1 MKFLRHGPI
10 GDEKPGYLDQEGN
23 IHDLSRLIVDFTPET
38 VNCEQLAALA
48 VRDLSDLPIVN
59 PGTRIGPCVGAARN
73 FYAVGLNYARHARET
88 NNPEPKEPVLFSKS
102 TSCICGPND
111 PIILPRGSVKTDWEV
126 ELGII
131 IGRPCSYVSKDDAL
145 DYVAGFCTI
154 NDVSERAYQIER
166 GGQWIKGKSAPNF
179 GPIGPWLVTPDEAG
193 DPQNLTL
200 KLSVNGE
207 TVQNSS
213 TSDMIF
219 PVAEII
225 SYMSGFMRLMPGDII
240 ATGTPE
246 GVGLGLTPP
255 RFLSTGDIVELSVE
269 GLGTQRQIVVS
280 ESDPVA

>member
-1 MKFLRHGPI
+1 MKFLRHGPV
-10 GDEKPGYLDQEGN
+10 GNEKPGCLDSDGN
-23 IHDLSRLIVDFTPET
+23 IRDLSTLIADFTPET
-38 VNCEQLAALA
+38 VTCDELSALA
-48 VRDLSDLPIVN
+48 DRDLSALSIIDPA
-59 PGTRIGPCVGAARN
+59 TRIGPCVGAARN

-102 TSCICGPND
+102 TSSICGPND

-131 IGRPCSYVSKDDAL
+131 IGRPCSYVGKDEAL
-145 DYVAGFCTI
+145 GYVAGFCTI

-179 GPIGPWLVTPDEAG
+179 GPIGPWIVTPDEAG
-193 DPQNLTL
+193 DPQNLSL
-200 KLSVNGE
+200 NLSVNGE

-213 TSDMIF
+213 TADMIF
-219 PVAEII
+219 SVAEII

-255 RFLSTGDIVELSVE
+255 RFLSAGDIVELSVE
-269 GLGTQRQIVVS
+269 GLGSQRQTVVAN
-280 ESDPVA
+280 E

>member
-10 GDEKPGYLDQEGN
+10 GGEKPGFLDSEGN
-23 IHDLSRLIVDFTPET
+23 IRDLSALIADFTPET
-38 VNCEQLAALA
+38 VTCEVLSALA
-48 VRDLSDLPIVN
+48 NRDLSDVPVVA
-59 PGTRIGPCVGAARN
+59 PDTRIGPCVGAARN

-102 TSCICGPND
+102 TSSICGPND
-111 PIILPRGSVKTDWEV
+111 PIILPRDSIKTDWEV

-131 IGRPCSYVSKDDAL
+131 IGRPCSYVGKDKAL

-193 DPQNLTL
+193 DPQNLAL
-200 KLSVNGE
+200 SLSVNGE

-213 TSDMIF
+213 TADMIF
-219 PVAEII
+219 SVAEII
-225 SYMSGFMRLMPGDII
+225 SYMSEFMRLMPGDII

-255 RFLSTGDIVELSVE
+255 RFLSAGDIVELSVE
-269 GLGTQRQIVVS
+269 GLGTQRQTVVS
-280 ESDPVA
+280 

>member
-1 MKFLRHGPI
+1 MKFLRHGPV
-10 GDEKPGYLDQEGN
+10 GREKPGCVDPEGN
-23 IHDLSRLIVDFTPET
+23 IRDLSTVIADFTPET
-38 VNCEQLAALA
+38 VTCEELAALA
-48 VRDLSDLPIVN
+48 GRDLSDLPIVD

-131 IGRPCSYVSKDDAL
+131 IGRPCSYVGKDEAL

-179 GPIGPWLVTPDEAG
+179 GPIGPWLVTPDETG

-200 KLSVNGE
+200 TLSVNGE

-213 TSDMIF
+213 TADMIF
-219 PVAEII
+219 SVAEII

-255 RFLSTGDIVELSVE
+255 RFLSAGDIVELSVE
-269 GLGTQRQIVVS
+269 GLGTQCQTVVAN
-280 ESDPVA
+280 EQ

>member
-10 GDEKPGYLDQEGN
+10 GNEKPGCIDSDGN
-23 IHDLSRLIVDFTPET
+23 IRDLSAVIADFTPET
-38 VNCEQLAALA
+38 VTCDALAALA
-48 VRDLSDLPIVN
+48 ECDVSGLPIVD
-59 PGTRIGPCVGAARN
+59 PATRIGPCVGAARN

-102 TSCICGPND
+102 TSSICGPND

-131 IGRPCSYVSKDDAL
+131 IGRPCSYLGKDEAL

-179 GPIGPWLVTPDEAG
+179 GPLGPWLVTPDETG
-193 DPQNLTL
+193 DPQNLGL
-200 KLSVNGE
+200 SLSVNGE
-207 TVQNSS
+207 TVQDSS
-213 TSDMIF
+213 TADMIF
-219 PVAEII
+219 SVAEII

-255 RFLSTGDIVELSVE
+255 RFLSAGDIVELSVE
-269 GLGTQRQIVVS
+269 GLGTQRQTVVAN
-280 ESDPVA
+280 DQ

>member
-1 MKFLRHGPI
+1 MKFLRHGPV
-10 GDEKPGYLDQEGN
+10 GREKPGCVDPEGN
-23 IHDLSRLIVDFTPET
+23 IRDLSTVIADFTPET
-38 VNCEQLAALA
+38 VTCEELAALA
-48 VRDLSDLPIVN
+48 GRDLSDLPIVD

-131 IGRPCSYVSKDDAL
+131 IGRPCSYVGKDEAL

-179 GPIGPWLVTPDEAG
+179 GPIGPWLVTPDETG

-200 KLSVNGE
+200 TLSVNGE

-213 TSDMIF
+213 TADMIF
-219 PVAEII
+219 SVAEII

-255 RFLSTGDIVELSVE
+255 RFLSAGDIVELSVE
-269 GLGTQRQIVVS
+269 RLGTQCQTVVAN
-280 ESDPVA
+280 EQ

>member
-1 MKFLRHGPI
+1 MKFLRYGPI
-10 GDEKPGYLDQEGN
+10 GAEKPGCLDQEGN
-23 IHDLSRLIVDFTPET
+23 IRDLSRVIADLTPET
-38 VNCEQLAALA
+38 VTCEQLASLA
-48 VRDLSDLPIVN
+48 DIDLADLPIVD
-59 PGTRIGPCVGAARN
+59 PATRIGPCVGAARN

-88 NNPEPKEPVLFSKS
+88 NNPEPTEPVLFSKS
-102 TSCICGPND
+102 TSSICGPND

-145 DYVAGFCTI
+145 DYVAGFCMI
-154 NDVSERAYQIER
+154 NDVSERTYQIER

-179 GPIGPWLVTPDEAG
+179 GPIGPWLVTPDEVG

-207 TVQNSS
+207 TMQNSS

-225 SYMSGFMRLMPGDII
+225 SYMSGFMRLMPGDVI

-246 GVGLGLTPP
+246 GVGMGLTPQ
-255 RFLSTGDIVELSVE
+255 RFLQAGDVVELSVE
-269 GLGTQRQIVVS
+269 GLGSQRQTVIN
-280 ESDPVA
+280 

>member
-1 MKFLRHGPI
+1 MKFLRYGPI
-10 GDEKPGYLDQEGN
+10 GAEKPGCLDQDGN
-23 IHDLSRLIVDFTPET
+23 IRDLGHLIADFTPET
-38 VNCEQLAALA
+38 ITCDQLAALA
-48 VRDLSDLPIVN
+48 DRDLADLPIID
-59 PGTRIGPCVGAARN
+59 PATRIGACVGAARN

-102 TSCICGPND
+102 TSSICGPND

-131 IGRPCSYVSKDDAL
+131 IGRPCSYVTKDEAL

-179 GPIGPWLVTPDEAG
+179 GPMGPWLVTTDEVG

-200 KLSVNGE
+200 TLSVNGE

-213 TSDMIF
+213 TADMIF

-225 SYMSGFMRLMPGDII
+225 SYMSGFMRLMPGDVI

-246 GVGLGLTPP
+246 GVGMGLTPQ
-255 RFLSTGDIVELSVE
+255 RFLKAGDIVELSVE
-269 GLGTQRQIVVS
+269 GLGSQRQTVIS
-280 ESDPVA
+280 

>member
-10 GDEKPGYLDQEGN
+10 GNEKPGCIDSDGN
-23 IHDLSRLIVDFTPET
+23 IRDLSAVIADFTPET
-38 VNCEQLAALA
+38 VTCDALAALA
-48 VRDLSDLPIVN
+48 ERDLSDLPIID
-59 PGTRIGPCVGAARN
+59 PATRIGPCVGATRN

-102 TSCICGPND
+102 TSSICGPND

-131 IGRPCSYVSKDDAL
+131 IGRPCSYVGKDEAL

-179 GPIGPWLVTPDEAG
+179 GPLGPWLVTPDETG
-193 DPQNLTL
+193 DPQNLGL
-200 KLSVNGE
+200 SLSVNGE

-213 TSDMIF
+213 TADMIF
-219 PVAEII
+219 SVAEII
-225 SYMSGFMRLMPGDII
+225 SYMSVFMRLMPGDII

-255 RFLSTGDIVELSVE
+255 RFLSAGDIVELSVE
-269 GLGTQRQIVVS
+269 GLGTQRQSVVAN
-280 ESDPVA
+280 DQ

>member
-1 MKFLRHGPI
+1 MKFLRYGPI
-10 GDEKPGYLDQEGN
+10 GAEKPGCLDQDGN
-23 IHDLSRLIVDFTPET
+23 IRDLGHLIADFTPET
-38 VNCEQLAALA
+38 ITCDQLAALA
-48 VRDLSDLPIVN
+48 DRDLADLPIID
-59 PGTRIGPCVGAARN
+59 PGTRIGACVGAARN

-102 TSCICGPND
+102 TSSICGPND

-131 IGRPCSYVSKDDAL
+131 IGRPCSYVTKDEAL

-179 GPIGPWLVTPDEAG
+179 GPMGPWLVTTDEVG

-200 KLSVNGE
+200 TLSVNGE

-213 TSDMIF
+213 TADMIF

-225 SYMSGFMRLMPGDII
+225 SYMSGFMRLMPGDVI

-246 GVGLGLTPP
+246 GVGMGLSPQ
-255 RFLSTGDIVELSVE
+255 RFLKAGDIVELSVE
-269 GLGTQRQIVVS
+269 GLGSQRQTVIS
-280 ESDPVA
+280 

>member
-10 GDEKPGYLDQEGN
+10 GNEKPGCIDSDGN
-23 IHDLSRLIVDFTPET
+23 IRDLSAVIADFTPET
-38 VNCEQLAALA
+38 VTCDALAALA
-48 VRDLSDLPIVN
+48 ERDLSDLPIID
-59 PGTRIGPCVGAARN
+59 PATRIGPCVGATRN

-102 TSCICGPND
+102 TSSICGPND

-131 IGRPCSYVSKDDAL
+131 IGRPCSYLGKDEAL

-179 GPIGPWLVTPDEAG
+179 GPLGPWLVTPDETG
-193 DPQNLTL
+193 DPQNLGL
-200 KLSVNGE
+200 SLSVNGE

-213 TSDMIF
+213 TADMIF
-219 PVAEII
+219 SVAEII

-255 RFLSTGDIVELSVE
+255 RFLSAGDIVELSVE
-269 GLGTQRQIVVS
+269 GLGTQRQSVVAN
-280 ESDPVA
+280 DQ

>member
-1 MKFLRHGPI
+1 MKFLRYGPI
-10 GDEKPGYLDQEGN
+10 GLEKPGSLDSEGN
-23 IHDLSRLIVDFTPET
+23 IRDLSHVVADFTPET
-38 VNCEQLAALA
+38 VTCEQLAALA
-48 VRDLSDLPIVN
+48 ETDLSSLPVIAAD
-59 PGTRIGPCVGAARN
+59 TRIGACVGAVRN

-102 TSCICGPND
+102 TTSICGPND

-131 IGRPCSYVSKDDAL
+131 IGRPCSYVNQDEAL
-145 DYVAGFCTI
+145 GHVAGYCTI

-179 GPIGPWLVTPDEAG
+179 GPIGPWLVTPEEAG
-193 DPQNLTL
+193 DPQNLAL
-200 KLSVNGE
+200 KLSVNDE

-219 PVAEII
+219 SVAEII

-240 ATGTPE
+240 STGTPE
-246 GVGLGLTPP
+246 GVGMGLTPQ
-255 RFLSTGDIVELSVE
+255 RFLSAGDVVELSVE
-269 GLGTQRQIVVS
+269 RLGTQRQTVVAN
-280 ESDPVA
+280 VQ

>member
-10 GDEKPGYLDQEGN
+10 GNEKPGCIDSDGN
-23 IHDLSRLIVDFTPET
+23 IRDLSAVIADFTPET
-38 VNCEQLAALA
+38 VTCDALAALA
-48 VRDLSDLPIVN
+48 ERDLSDLPIID
-59 PGTRIGPCVGAARN
+59 PATRIGPCVGATRN

-102 TSCICGPND
+102 TSSICGPND

-131 IGRPCSYVSKDDAL
+131 IGRPCSYVGKDEAL

-179 GPIGPWLVTPDEAG
+179 GPLGPWLVTPDETG
-193 DPQNLTL
+193 DPQNLGL
-200 KLSVNGE
+200 SLSVNGE

-213 TSDMIF
+213 TADMIF
-219 PVAEII
+219 SVAEII

-255 RFLSTGDIVELSVE
+255 RFLSAGDIVELSVE
-269 GLGTQRQIVVS
+269 GLGTQRQSVVAN
-280 ESDPVA
+280 DQ

>member
-10 GDEKPGYLDQEGN
+10 GNEKPGCIDSDGN
-23 IHDLSRLIVDFTPET
+23 IRDLSALIADFTPET
-38 VNCEQLAALA
+38 VTCDALAALA
-48 VRDLSDLPIVN
+48 DRDVSGLPIVD
-59 PGTRIGPCVGAARN
+59 PATRIGPCVGAARN

-102 TSCICGPND
+102 TSSICGPND

-131 IGRPCSYVSKDDAL
+131 IGRPCSYVGKDEAL

-179 GPIGPWLVTPDEAG
+179 GPLGPWLVTPDEAG
-193 DPQNLTL
+193 DPQNLGL
-200 KLSVNGE
+200 SLSVNGE

-213 TSDMIF
+213 TADMIF
-219 PVAEII
+219 SVAEII

-255 RFLSTGDIVELSVE
+255 RFLSAGDIVELSVE
-269 GLGTQRQIVVS
+269 GLGTQRQTVVAN
-280 ESDPVA
+280 DQ

>member
-23 IHDLSRLIVDFTPET
+23 IRDLSRLIVDFTPET

-88 NNPEPKEPVLFSKS
+88 NNSEPKEPVLFSKS

-193 DPQNLTL
+193 NPQNLTL

>member
-1 MKFLRHGPI
+1 MKFLRYGPI

-23 IHDLSRLIVDFTPET
+23 IRDLSRLIADFTPET

-48 VRDLSDLPIVN
+48 ARDLSDLPIVD
-59 PGTRIGPCVGAARN
+59 PGIRIGPCVGAARN

-131 IGRPCSYVSKDDAL
+131 IGRPCSYVSKGDAL

-269 GLGTQRQIVVS
+269 GLGSQRQIVAS

>member
-1 MKFLRHGPI
+1 MKFLRYGPI
-10 GDEKPGYLDQEGN
+10 GGEKPGYLDQEGN
-23 IHDLSRLIVDFTPET
+23 IRDLSRLITDFTPET

-48 VRDLSDLPIVN
+48 ARDLSDAPIVD

-88 NNPEPKEPVLFSKS
+88 NNPEPKEPVMFSKS

-131 IGRPCSYVSKDDAL
+131 IGRPCSYVTKDEAL

-213 TSDMIF
+213 TADMIF

-246 GVGLGLTPP
+246 GVGMGLTPQ
-255 RFLSTGDIVELSVE
+255 RFLNAGDVVELSVE
-269 GLGTQRQIVVS
+269 GLGSQRQTVVN
-280 ESDPVA
+280 ESDRIA